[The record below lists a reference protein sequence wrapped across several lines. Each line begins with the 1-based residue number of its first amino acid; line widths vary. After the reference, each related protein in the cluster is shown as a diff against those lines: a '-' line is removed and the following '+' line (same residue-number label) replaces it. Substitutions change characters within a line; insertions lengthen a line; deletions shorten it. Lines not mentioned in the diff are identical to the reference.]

1 MLWYKQVHQIGFL
14 NLMFANVLE
23 IWHWLWL
30 THFLQILRAMCD
42 NVDNLTRFSSLK
54 QGTQSIVFIQW
65 GSSFLSN
72 QPIRACNRDT
82 FPTGNTWGLVSWRW
96 CIVIIFDNLNI
107 MNTLSPAVA
116 NTHKHLSSV
125 VINNYAVRS
134 LITASLWKLVKTFN
148 F

>member
-23 IWHWLWL
+23 IWHWLSL

-72 QPIRACNRDT
+72 QPIRARNCDT
-82 FPTGNTWGLVSWRW
+82 FPGNTWGLVSWRW